1 MSPSSYS
8 HLVYV
13 ERPKGLINSNTFR
26 VEEVPFDLKPA
37 ADEVVIKIVWL
48 SIDPAMRIWLSD
60 DAGPFRPLQIGETM
74 GGIGV
79 GTVVGA
85 GEDSGFAVGNH
96 VSGYVGTT
104 EYSKMKAKELTKVD
118 VPEGAQ
124 LLDFLGPL
132 GHPGQTAFIGIIDLA
147 KVKAGETVVVSGAA
161 GAIGSL
167 VCQLAKDKGAKVYG
181 IAGSAEKC
189 RYLEEELGIAK
200 ALNYKAATFQEDFV
214 REVGAFDVYFD
225 NVGGGMLDFLL
236 TRMNLHAR
244 VILCG
249 AMSTYA
255 SEPVPLKNHRD
266 IFYKRATMQGFSLI
280 DQGDRMPDAMKYLG
294 DRVAQGVL
302 KSTYHILEGI
312 KETPMAINMLFA
324 GENNG
329 KLVIKVSRD

>member
-104 EYSKMKAKELTKVD
+104 EYSKMKAKELTKVEC
-118 VPEGAQ
+118 V
-124 LLDFLGPL
+124 FV
-132 GHPGQTAFIGIIDLA
+132 GQGGNHIIDGIIDLA